1 MKDSYIIRNVFW
13 ETTVKPDQPPNPP
26 LDPPGF
32 AMGRAIR
39 TRRKALNISM
49 VAAAEAAGISTV
61 TWHRIEKGEVTVAFG
76 SWLKALAVLGLEA
89 RIIDP
94 AAPKPTVPDVGN
106 QLPVRIR
113 LEDYPQL
120 RRLAWQ
126 VREGLEELSPREA
139 LGLYERNWRHV
150 DQEALQPAEKAL
162 ISALRTALAGV

>member
-1 MKDSYIIRNVFW
+1 MKPAHSPKR
-13 ETTVKPDQPPNPP
+13 P
-26 LDPPGF
+26 LDRPGL

-39 TRRKALNISM
+39 TRRKALDISM
-49 VAAAEAAGISTV
+49 VAAAEAAGISKV

-76 SWLKALAVLGLEA
+76 SWLQALAVLGLEA

-94 AAPKPTVPDVGN
+94 AVPQPTVPEIGN

-113 LEDYPQL
+113 LDDYPQL

-150 DQEALQPAEKAL
+150 DQAALQPAEKAL